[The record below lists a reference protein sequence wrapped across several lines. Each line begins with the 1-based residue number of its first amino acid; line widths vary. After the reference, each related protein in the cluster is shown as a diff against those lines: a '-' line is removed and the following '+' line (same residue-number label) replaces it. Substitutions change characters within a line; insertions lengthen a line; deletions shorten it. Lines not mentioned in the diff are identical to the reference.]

1 MPKTTLKKHHVNCEK
16 VDTAILKFKPTP
28 TSMQQLGN
36 ALVEIALGNEP
47 MPATPAATA
56 KLLKSLGVVIPEGIT
71 VEMRR
76 RDPKHMIIMIPPK
89 ALVEASICE
98 AREYDKEGYNNYL
111 AKRLPDYQAVLD
123 GSWYASGKSN
133 EDFYDVRVADY
144 TMSYCR

>member
-1 MPKTTLKKHHVNCEK
+1 MPKPKLKKHQIDCSK
-16 VDTAILKFKPTP
+16 VDTKLLDYKPTP
-28 TSMQQLGN
+28 KSLQLLGN
-36 ALVEIALGNEP
+36 HLVEIALEKEP
-47 MPATPAATA
+47 MPATPQETA
-56 KLLKSLGVVIPEGIT
+56 QLLADYGVVIPAGIT

-76 RDPKHMIIMIPPK
+76 RDPNHMIIMIPPK

-98 AREYDKEGYNNYL
+98 ARYYDKKGYKYL

-123 GSWYASGKSN
+123 GTWYAKGKTN

>member
-1 MPKTTLKKHHVNCEK
+1 MPAAKLKKHK
-16 VDTAILKFKPTP
+16 VDCDKVDKKILDFKPVPKDLQT
-28 TSMQQLGN
+28 LGN
-36 ALVEIALGNEP
+36 LLVEIALEKVP
-47 MPATPAATA
+47 MPVTREETA
-56 KLLKSLGVVIPEGIT
+56 KLLKSAGLAIPKGIT

-76 RDPKHMIIMIPPK
+76 RDASHMIIMIPPK

-98 AREYDKEGYNNYL
+98 ARDYDKGGYQYL

-123 GSWYASGKSN
+123 GSWYASGKTN